1 MCIHRRRLT
10 HCDPINLECAVVT
23 VTQSGKE
30 NANDVVTK
38 RRAKQEHKY
47 RALLKDRK
55 SRLGVL

>member
-1 MCIHRRRLT
+1 M
-10 HCDPINLECAVVT
+10 VT